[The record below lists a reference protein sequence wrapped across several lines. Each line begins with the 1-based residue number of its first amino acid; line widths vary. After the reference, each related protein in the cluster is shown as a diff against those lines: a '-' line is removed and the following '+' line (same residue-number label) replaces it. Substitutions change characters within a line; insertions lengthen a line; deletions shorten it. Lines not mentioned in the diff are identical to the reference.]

1 MFRHPSDSSQMR
13 AGSGLANVAR
23 GALVDH
29 DALVA
34 ALESGHLA
42 GAALDV
48 FWQEPMDPRDVIFQ
62 HKVLTTPHVAGVTR
76 LMVQTTARVF
86 AENVRRLER
95 GEALLHQVN
104 VASPAPP

>member
-1 MFRHPSDSSQMR
+1 MGSADRCSQMR
-13 AGSGLANVAR
+13 AGSGLVNVAR

-42 GAALDV
+42 GAALGV
-48 FWQEPMDPRDVIFQ
+48 FWQEPMNPHDAIFQ
-62 HKVLTTPHVAGVTR
+62 HKVLATPHVAGATR

>member
-1 MFRHPSDSSQMR
+1 MGSADRCSQMR
-13 AGSGLANVAR
+13 AGSGLVNVAR

-48 FWQEPMDPRDVIFQ
+48 FWQEPMDPRDPIFRCN
-62 HKVLTTPHVAGVTR
+62 VLATPHVAGATR
-76 LMVQTTARVF
+76 LMVQTTARAF

-95 GEALLHQVN
+95 GEPLLHQVN
-104 VASPAPP
+104 IASPAPP